1 MFLSSNCCECP
12 LPPLPL
18 RVMCVCVVV
27 VVSNLLS
34 SIVLPICTCVCDY
47 PLGMNSL
54 PAATCSRITLPPSL
68 SSHQLP
74 GPPLVGVEPQG
85 PFPCVLEFG
94 LVSSCAGYPSCCER
108 MSPQLCHTQKSA
120 LRYTALLL
128 TLAPNMG
135 SNPASKKFPEPW
147 MVERTIWRT
156 IHS

>member
-1 MFLSSNCCECP
+1 MFLSSNCYECP

-27 VVSNLLS
+27 SNPLS
-34 SIVLPICTCVCDY
+34 SIVLPICTWVCDH
-47 PLGMNSL
+47 PSGHEQPTSSHMLKDNS
-54 PAATCSRITLPPSL
+54 PSF